1 MIEALYAEGMT
12 EEGDNLK
19 QLFAKSKGTSMA
31 TAAYPYGSEFEYD
44 NTGEE
49 GAYSAAKALRTYY
62 PDNSNTKAALKNMQS
77 AEWKTRAMRG
87 LQPTWYQ
94 YADPVFRGGET
105 WWNFQYTAS
114 LAGYIMDDWLRY
126 EDTDADTDSAHGQR
140 E

>member
-1 MIEALYAEGMT
+1 MT
-12 EEGDNLK
+12 R
-19 QLFAKSKGTSMA
+19 
-31 TAAYPYGSEFEYD
+31 AAYPYGSEFEYD

-49 GAYSAAKALRTYY
+49 GAYSATKALRKYY
-62 PDNSNTKAALKNMQS
+62 PDSSDTDKALSQMEK

-126 EDTDADTDSAHGQR
+126 EDTTADADETAWSQR
-140 E
+140 MNYAKKNYQTSTQ